1 MLQKTAARL
10 SEALSMTGNESDW
23 SKARAKAAG
32 PPDRSSR
39 FDAVAETMAT
49 ARRRNRE
56 TEKGGCGCP
65 ILVEGKRDRVVF
77 RSLGYTGPI
86 ELYNRGWDMSR
97 LCAWLYETYGTRNLI
112 DGSSSIIVVMDW
124 DRTGGRLQREL
135 CRRLESMDM
144 QIDSNLRKQLGRFL
158 NQETSTVE
166 GMKGSVNELKMRI
179 DLIDFTE
186 EE

>member
-1 MLQKTAARL
+1 
-10 SEALSMTGNESDW
+10 
-23 SKARAKAAG
+23 
-32 PPDRSSR
+32 
-39 FDAVAETMAT
+39 
-49 ARRRNRE
+49 
-56 TEKGGCGCP
+56 
-65 ILVEGKRDRVVF
+65 
-77 RSLGYTGPI
+77 
-86 ELYNRGWDMSR
+86 
-97 LCAWLYETYGTRNLI
+97 
-112 DGSSSIIVVMDW
+112 MDW

>member
-1 MLQKTAARL
+1 MPPRFERRIKIISPASLFHSAR
-10 SEALSMTGNESDW
+10 ALA
-23 SKARAKAAG
+23 KAR
-32 PPDRSSR
+32 
-39 FDAVAETMAT
+39 F
-49 ARRRNRE
+49 RNRHPVQ
-56 TEKGGCGCP
+56 GGSGCP
-65 ILVEGKRDRVVF
+65 VIVEGRRDMETL
-77 RSLGYTGPI
+77 RSLGFEGPI
-86 ELYNRGWDMSR
+86 ELVNRGWGQSR
-97 LCAWLYETYGTRNLI
+97 LIAHLHDSYGRKNPV
-112 DGSSSIIVVMDW
+112 DGGPALMLMMDW

>member
-1 MLQKTAARL
+1 M
-10 SEALSMTGNESDW
+10 SGNNNNW

-49 ARRRNRE
+49 ARQRNRE
-56 TEKGGCGCP
+56 TQKGGCGCP
-65 ILVEGKRDRVVF
+65 ILVEGKRDRAVF

-97 LCAWLYETYGTRNLI
+97 LCAWLYETYGTRNLE
-112 DGSSSIIVVMDW
+112 DRSSSIIVVMDW

-144 QIDSNLRKQLGRFL
+144 RIDSNLRKQLGRFL
-158 NQETSTVE
+158 TQETSTVE
-166 GMKGSVNELKMRI
+166 GLRGSVAELKMRI
-179 DLIDFTE
+179 DLIDPIE